1 MKPWT
6 EGDPIGMGE
15 IFLPTQNARNAYGKA
30 CRAAVIDSAALHAI
44 SLPTLHQRR
53 KFIDSYPAD
62 RRDALKARI
71 KTLWEK
77 KNGTFFSGWRGA
89 GGGDD

>member
-1 MKPWT
+1 MKPWA

-15 IFLPTQNARNAYGKA
+15 VYLPTQKVRDAYGKA
-30 CRAAVIDSAALHAI
+30 CREAIIDSAAAHAI
-44 SLPTLHQRR
+44 ELATLAARR
-53 KFIDSYPAD
+53 QFIDTYPAD

-77 KNGTFFSGWRGA
+77 KNVILF
-89 GGGDD
+89 

>member
-1 MKPWT
+1 MKPWV

-15 IFLPTQNARNAYGKA
+15 VYLPTQKVRDAYGRA
-30 CRAAVIDSAALHAI
+30 CRDAQIESVAAHAI
-44 SLPTLHQRR
+44 ELATLAARR
-53 KFIDSYPAD
+53 QFIDTYPAD

-77 KNGTFFSGWRGA
+77 KNVILF
-89 GGGDD
+89 

>member
-1 MKPWT
+1 MKPWA

-15 IFLPTQNARNAYGKA
+15 VYLPTQKARDAYGRA
-30 CRAAVIDSAALHAI
+30 CRDAQIDSAAAHAI
-44 SLPTLHQRR
+44 ELATLAARR
-53 KFIDSYPAD
+53 QFIDTYPAD

-77 KNGTFFSGWRGA
+77 KNVTLF
-89 GGGDD
+89 